1 MTPLSELGVPM
12 RRSMSK
18 IVRRFIPA
26 QEGAT
31 AIEYALIAGG
41 IASAIVAVITT
52 LGGSVNT
59 MWARV
64 ATMF

>member
-1 MTPLSELGVPM
+1 MTPMSEQDVSM
-12 RRSMSK
+12 RRPMSK
-18 IVRRFIPA
+18 AVRRFIAA

-52 LGGSVNT
+52 LGGSVNVL
-59 MWARV
+59 WARL

>member
-1 MTPLSELGVPM
+1 M
-12 RRSMSK
+12 RRSTSK
-18 IVRRFIPA
+18 AARRFIPA

-41 IASAIVAVITT
+41 IASAIAAAITT
-52 LGGSVNT
+52 LGGSVNL
-59 MWARV
+59 MWARL

>member
-1 MTPLSELGVPM
+1 M

-18 IVRRFIPA
+18 AVRRFIPA

-41 IASAIVAVITT
+41 IASALVAAITT
-52 LGGSVNT
+52 LGGSVNL

-64 ATMF
+64 ADMF

>member
-31 AIEYALIAGG
+31 AIEYALIASG
-41 IASAIVAVITT
+41 IAGAIIAVITT
-52 LGGSVNT
+52 LGGSVNAL
-59 MWARV
+59 WVRV
-64 ATMF
+64 GNMF